1 MGTILWSVLG
11 SVLGSVIGLIMRSV
25 IRSVSTDY
33 HSQHIKGLK
42 EQAVTRLLLWYEWVG
57 SEFVKCLDWF
67 TNPAPRMN
75 RWNLTPIESIT
86 FWRMIVTWTDLVTDP
101 DHIHRWWIHLGLSI
115 LFGQPNGLLW
125 AVGSLVED
133 FHLLQYRWLP
143 TLTLNVVYR
152 SKESRVLKRFFI
164 ISGHCRS
171 KQPLPTHA
179 SIHKWK
185 CNRRF
190 TLPPP
195 P

>member
-33 HSQHIKGLK
+33 HSQHIKSLK
-42 EQAVTRLLLWYEWVG
+42 EQAVTRLLLWCWMSRIWVC
-57 SEFVKCLDWF
+57 KM
-67 TNPAPRMN
+67 PRLIYKSNAEMN

-101 DHIHRWWIHLGLSI
+101 HHNHRWWIHLGLSV

-133 FHLLQYRWLP
+133 FHLLQDRWLP

-152 SKESRVLKRFFI
+152 SKESRVLKRFYHI
-164 ISGHCRS
+164 MALP
-171 KQPLPTHA
+171 KQTLPTHA
-179 SIHKWK
+179 SIQQMKIQQK
-185 CNRRF
+185 IYI
-190 TLPPP
+190 TPTP
-195 P
+195 